1 MRIMNRRPPVTS
13 IVLLGLFL
21 LLGAAQAGRAA
32 STPDDLAVFL
42 ETQRTN
48 FHLPALA
55 AAVVR
60 ANQTIALGATGF
72 RREGSPEKVTVDD
85 KFHIGSCTKSMTAT
99 FAAIMVEEGKVRWD
113 ESVADRF
120 PALAPSMNPD
130 FRGATLELLCGNR
143 GGAPNSLDAH
153 GLWSSLR
160 RGNTRPPRDQRIELL
175 RSVLTNAPAARH
187 GTTNLYSNAGMSSAG
202 ALLDSAAVERREHLT
217 R

>member
-99 FAAIMVEEGKVRWD
+99 LAAIMVEEGTVRWD
-113 ESVADRF
+113 ESLAARF
-120 PALAPSMNPD
+120 PALAPSRTP
-130 FRGATLELLCGNR
+130 
-143 GGAPNSLDAH
+143 H
-153 GLWSSLR
+153 LR
-160 RGNTRPPRDQRIELL
+160 RAPLDPPCGRR
-175 RSVLTNAPAARH
+175 AAETSC
-187 GTTNLYSNAGMSSAG
+187 GSESSSFSYGRAWK
-202 ALLDSAAVERREHLT
+202 
-217 R
+217 